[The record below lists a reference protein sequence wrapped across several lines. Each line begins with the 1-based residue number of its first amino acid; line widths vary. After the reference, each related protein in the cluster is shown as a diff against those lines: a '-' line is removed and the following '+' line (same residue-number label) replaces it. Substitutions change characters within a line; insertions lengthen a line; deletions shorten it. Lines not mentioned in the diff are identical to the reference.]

1 MDIKIPDL
9 QLSRSVSL
17 VIITFYGL
25 GTILGAGIYVLIS
38 EISSVSGIY
47 SPLAFL
53 LSAIIVSFSA
63 FSYAELSSRYPRSAG
78 EATYIQEAFSIK
90 WLSALAGWAIVLIGI
105 VSAATISNG
114 FVGYFQ
120 VFFNIPDWLCIFI
133 LVTSLGIIAF
143 LGVNISL
150 KAAAVM
156 TIVELFG
163 IGLVIYFGLDSLQG
177 FSERYTE
184 FIPLGDFYLWNNI
197 FAGAFIAFY
206 AYVGF
211 EDIVNMAEEVKNAR
225 KNLPIAIIISLVF
238 TTICYILVSFIA
250 VTSIPSEILNTSRSP
265 FTTLIQQNSDFSPA
279 IITLISIIAIING
292 ALVQIIMGSRVLY
305 GMGSQKLSVSFF
317 SHINKRTKTPDFA
330 TAFVAIVV
338 LMLAL
343 FFPLVTLAKTTS
355 FLTLLIFMLI
365 NFSLFHLKVKRRLS
379 EGSSYVNL
387 PVIFPFIGFILC
399 AFLIIAQI
407 IQ

>member
-47 SPLAFL
+47 SPIAFI

-63 FSYAELSSRYPRSAG
+63 FSYAELSSRFPRSAG
-78 EATYIQEAFSIK
+78 EATYIQVAFSIK
-90 WLSALAGWAIVLIGI
+90 WLSALAGWTIVLIGI

-120 VFFNIPDWLCIFI
+120 VFFHIPDWLCIFI
-133 LVTSLGIIAF
+133 LVTTLGIIAL
-143 LGVNISL
+143 LGVNLSL

-156 TIVELFG
+156 TVFELVG
-163 IGLVIYFGLDSLQG
+163 IGLVIYFGLDSLQS
-177 FSERYTE
+177 FSGRYTE
-184 FIPLGDFYLWNNI
+184 FIPPGDFYLWNNI

-225 KNLPIAIIISLVF
+225 KNLPLAIIISLFF

-250 VTSIPSEILNTSRSP
+250 VTSIPPEILNTSRSP
-265 FTTLIQQNSDFSPA
+265 FTTLIEQNSNFSPT
-279 IITLISIIAIING
+279 IITLISIMAIING

-317 SHINKRTKTPDFA
+317 SHINKKTKTPDFA

-343 FFPLVTLAKTTS
+343 FFPLVSLAKTTS
-355 FLTLLIFMLI
+355 FLTLTIFMLI
-365 NFSLFHLKVKRRLS
+365 NYSLFHLKIKRRLS
-379 EGSSYVNL
+379 DRSSYLNL
-387 PVIFPFIGFILC
+387 PVIFPLIGFILC
-399 AFLIIAQI
+399 AFLIIVQI
-407 IQ
+407 IK